1 MPGQETELPRGH
13 RTCLHLGGPG
23 RAEHPE
29 SETWAV
35 QVRGRKGCGAGR
47 PSGQT
52 LRPPLTPHSPWG
64 RGPAWAPPRS
74 DLPWA
79 GG

>member
-13 RTCLHLGGPG
+13 GTCLHLGGPG

-29 SETWAV
+29 SGTWAV

-47 PSGQT
+47 PSA
-52 LRPPLTPHSPWG
+52 RPSGHL
-64 RGPAWAPPRS
+64 
-74 DLPWA
+74 
-79 GG
+79 